1 MGLPTSTHLNPLSPI
16 LGTVRV
22 LCQRRVQVFLFMPQ
36 QLTRVRKSGT
46 QFSRRTLLNPALGC
60 KSSETSRADRPDSAQ
75 RTQKR
80 GELACKP
87 GSVEGNHSST
97 NCVTAA
103 LQQPTRKHAGL
114 TLAPSALRP
123 PARLPYLALLQM
135 GFSMPS
141 SVTTDAVR
149 SYRTV
154 SPLPASLRILRR
166 SILCCT
172 FRGLTPPRR
181 YLASCPPEP
190 GLSSPLHP
198 CGCHAAIAQPA
209 PPRRT
214 IAVRPRH
221 CLLIAACRHDNPC
234 RLHTWQSRS
243 PRNTS

>member
-1 MGLPTSTHLNPLSPI
+1 MGRPTFTHLNPLAPI
-16 LGTVRV
+16 LEICGV
-22 LCQRRVQVFLFMPQ
+22 LCQRRERVFLFTAQ
-36 QLTRVRKSGT
+36 RLTRVAKSGT
-46 QFSRRTLLNPALGC
+46 WFSRRFLSNPALGSE
-60 KSSETSRADRPDSAQ
+60 SS
-75 RTQKR
+75 KM

-123 PARLPYLALLQM
+123 RELLPYLALLQA

-141 SVTTDAVR
+141 SVATDAVR

-154 SPLPASLRILRR
+154 SPLPALLRALRR

-172 FRGLTPPRR
+172 FRGLTPPRN
-181 YLASCPPEP
+181 YLAPCPLEP

-209 PPRRT
+209 PPRG
-214 IAVRPRH
+214 P
-221 CLLIAACRHDNPC
+221 
-234 RLHTWQSRS
+234 
-243 PRNTS
+243 